1 MWRSCTGHA
10 GCWVQQVSGH
20 ADVVFLGKKL
30 HIYCCHHSA
39 WGRCGN
45 LVQLWVHAFGPSSK
59 VYSWLFCQRNLNVL
73 PGMCSEKK
81 KNMISPLQKWEVRDK
96 ISLSLPDV
104 EAFSDGYWRQ
114 FFGWG
119 YRGGNCFFCTLVW
132 ASRVLFY
139 MMNSQNRCLKS
150 SKLQSIAPG
159 NIQKPAP
166 WVLV

>member
-1 MWRSCTGHA
+1 MWQSGAALSACLWA
-10 GCWVQQVSGH
+10 IQQG
-20 ADVVFLGKKL
+20 VF
-30 HIYCCHHSA
+30 
-39 WGRCGN
+39 R
-45 LVQLWVHAFGPSSK
+45 
-59 VYSWLFCQRNLNVL
+59 LFCQRNLNVL